1 MSAAVPA
8 DSAVD
13 FALSR
18 PPPPQRGPS
27 AAPGA
32 LRASLYAS
40 RLYRLTLLGSAPAGL
55 AVHPPDPWPGDAATG
70 DRLFQGRYRFA
81 GHEVTSLARP
91 IWLPPR
97 IDAAWLEAMHGF
109 DWLRHFKAAGGEAA
123 RRHARTLVADW
134 IRHCGRWRPGVWDAA
149 VVGRRVTAWIAAAGF
164 LLHGAD
170 LRWRTAFFA
179 SLAVQER
186 HLARVARRE
195 ATGARRVAAL
205 SGLLHARVCLGRG
218 NRRIRRAV
226 DMIVRECGRQILPD
240 GGHVDR
246 SPARHCGVL
255 ADLAGCR
262 ALLAAAGRTAPAPL
276 NAAVERMASV
286 LRALCHGDGGLAA
299 FNDSGENAVP
309 DAAAVLHAAGA
320 TAKPLVS
327 ARDMGFQ
334 RLAAGR
340 SVLIVDTGRAA
351 GTTADHAG
359 TTAFEMS
366 VGPHRLIVNCGPH
379 TGRDAAWAEA
389 LRCTAAHSTLVLADT
404 SLDPAAPVECV
415 RRGGDGAT
423 WLDMVQHG
431 YARRFGFV
439 HQRRLY
445 LAASGTDVRGEDIL
459 SPAPDAAPKGPQ
471 PFAVRFHL
479 HPTVT
484 ASLEASG
491 RTALLRLADGTVWRM
506 LVSGGSLAI
515 NLSVYFADGFTCR
528 HNEQAVIAGVSGLSG
543 VTVKWSL
550 KRVGG
555 P

>member
-205 SGLLHARVCLGRG
+205 SGPAPCARVPRPRQPAHPAGGRHDRARMRPADPA
-218 NRRIRRAV
+218 RRRPRRPLAGASLRRVRRPRRLSRAPRRRRPDGAGAAERGRRAHG
-226 DMIVRECGRQILPD
+226 VRPPHPVPRRWRTGGVQRQ
-240 GGHVDR
+240 R
-246 SPARHCGVL
+246 R
-255 ADLAGCR
+255 
-262 ALLAAAGRTAPAPL
+262 
-276 NAAVERMASV
+276 ERGS
-286 LRALCHGDGGLAA
+286 
-299 FNDSGENAVP
+299 
-309 DAAAVLHAAGA
+309 
-320 TAKPLVS
+320 
-327 ARDMGFQ
+327 
-334 RLAAGR
+334 
-340 SVLIVDTGRAA
+340 
-351 GTTADHAG
+351 
-359 TTAFEMS
+359 
-366 VGPHRLIVNCGPH
+366 
-379 TGRDAAWAEA
+379 
-389 LRCTAAHSTLVLADT
+389 
-404 SLDPAAPVECV
+404 
-415 RRGGDGAT
+415 RRGGRPARGRCDGEAAR
-423 WLDMVQHG
+423 QRAGHG
-431 YARRFGFV
+431 LPAAGGGAQRADRRHRPG
-439 HQRRLY
+439 RRND
-445 LAASGTDVRGEDIL
+445 GRPRRNDGVRNERR
-459 SPAPDAAPKGPQ
+459 P
-471 PFAVRFHL
+471 
-479 HPTVT
+479 
-484 ASLEASG
+484 
-491 RTALLRLADGTVWRM
+491 RTG
-506 LVSGGSLAI
+506 
-515 NLSVYFADGFTCR
+515 
-528 HNEQAVIAGVSGLSG
+528 
-543 VTVKWSL
+543 
-550 KRVGG
+550 
-555 P
+555 